1 MLQKPGHEKFY
12 AHDIAAVNLW
22 KIFFQKNAKKICT
35 PSNRGLNSNWIINS
49 ANSLK
54 LDSQKRNSNEKWF
67 KHL

>member
-1 MLQKPGHEKFY
+1 MPQKPGQEKFY
-12 AHDIAAVNLW
+12 AGEIAAVNLL
-22 KIFFQKNAKKICT
+22 KIFFLKNAKKICT
-35 PSNRGLNSNWIINS
+35 LSNRGLNSNWIINI